1 MGGCP
6 MLDTA
11 YAQLIAGV
19 AVGLFIW
26 SLIMNTPVL
35 RDLLAAVAAAGIA
48 DLLVGKHSTQDAG
61 SIVDKVAAEI
71 SVHPYF
77 TLGLMLAA
85 TIAATLFR
93 VLRSQ

>member
-1 MGGCP
+1 
-6 MLDTA
+6 MLAMT

-26 SLIMNTPVL
+26 SLMMNSPLL

-48 DLLVGKHSTQDAG
+48 DLLVGKQSAQDAG
-61 SIVDKVAAEI
+61 SIIDRIAGEI

-77 TLGLMLAA
+77 TLGLMVAA
-85 TIAATLFR
+85 TAAATLFR

>member
-1 MGGCP
+1 
-6 MLDTA
+6 MLATT

-26 SLIMNTPVL
+26 SLMMNTPLL

-48 DLLVGKHSTQDAG
+48 DLLVGKHSTGDAG
-61 SIVDKVAAEI
+61 SVIDRIAAEI

-85 TIAATLFR
+85 TAAATLFR